1 MPWSRVIITAIW
13 NPSFALAILLPC
25 QTMEMEWDE
34 QRRHTNIAKHGVDF
48 VAAAR
53 VFDGPILEVEDRR
66 RDYAE
71 MRFLALGELRDRQS
85 PSFILGA
92 AVAAV
97 SSVPEGRVAMND
109 RGIMRVSKD
118 QLAEMIDETDWAR
131 VAAMTDADIER
142 AAAEDPDAS
151 LTTAGDWK
159 GAGRLAAGDGTG
171 HATARSGRPRMVS
184 AAGTGVSGAYQC
196 GPSRL
201 RQGARALADPCLRQD
216 QVQLRR

>member
-1 MPWSRVIITAIW
+1 VPWSRVIITAIW

-34 QRRHTNIAKHGVDF
+34 QKRHTNIAKHGVDF

-118 QLAEMIDETDWAR
+118 QLAGMIDETDWAR

-159 GAGRLAAGDGTG
+159 DARVVWPQATELVTLRLDRDVLAWF
-171 HATARSGRPRMVS
+171 R
-184 AAGTGVSGAYQC
+184 
-196 GPSRL
+196 
-201 RQGARALADPCLRQD
+201 RQGRGYQARINAVLRAFVKAQE
-216 QVQLRR
+216 R

>member
-1 MPWSRVIITAIW
+1 
-13 NPSFALAILLPC
+13 
-25 QTMEMEWDE
+25 MEMEWDE
-34 QRRHTNIAKHGVDF
+34 QKRHTNIAKHGVDF

-131 VAAMTDADIER
+131 VAAKTEADIER

-159 GAGRLAAGDGTG
+159 DARVVWPQTTKPVTLRLDRDVLAWF
-171 HATARSGRPRMVS
+171 R
-184 AAGTGVSGAYQC
+184 
-196 GPSRL
+196 
-201 RQGARALADPCLRQD
+201 RQGRRYQARINAVLRAFVKAQE
-216 QVQLRR
+216 R